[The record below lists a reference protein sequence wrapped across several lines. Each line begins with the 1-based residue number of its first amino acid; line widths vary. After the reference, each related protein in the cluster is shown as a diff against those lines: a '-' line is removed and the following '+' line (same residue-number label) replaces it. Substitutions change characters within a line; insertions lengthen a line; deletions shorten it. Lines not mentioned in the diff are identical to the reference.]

1 MSIHH
6 HHHTLSFSKNLPKIV
21 DFAQVMMTYHFEDSQ
36 HHFNCVKHIT
46 KLLTLKYNAM
56 FPSHPLPMEDLDLV
70 CIGASLHDI
79 GLVAI
84 PDHLLRKTGPLSAE
98 EKQAYKDHVLTG
110 ARIIDQMSDI
120 IKLSEHE
127 RAILHDICLY
137 HHERHDG
144 NGYPEGIRGEDI
156 PLHARIVSVAEVY
169 AALTEKNYSAAR
181 SHEEAMNMIMEGK
194 CGVFDPEVLECMKKA
209 SADLQTLLECASNEE
224 RSFLLQNTYGSNRRS
239 YWIQKRIF
247 DVVVTSIAVLVLSP
261 LFLLLALIIF
271 LDDPKGSPIF
281 CQTRMGR
288 HKKPFKMY
296 KFRTMYVDAEERLK
310 EVAALNERKGPVFKI
325 QHDPRVT
332 RFGSFLRK
340 TSLDELPQLFNV
352 LKGDMTLVGP
362 RPPLPREVEQ
372 YSRYDEMRLSV
383 TPGLTC
389 IWQVQ
394 PKRDKIEFEQWM
406 DMDIAYIGTRS
417 LWQDIKLL
425 FQTALAVLHLHG
437 S

>member
-1 MSIHH
+1 MSRYR
-6 HHHTLSFSKNLPKIV
+6 HTIAADKRLPKIV
-21 DFAQVMMTYHFEDSQ
+21 DFAQVLMTYHFEESQ

-46 KLLTLKYNAM
+46 KLLFLKYNAM
-56 FPSHPLPMEDLDLV
+56 YPAHPLPQEDLELV

-79 GLVAI
+79 GLVGI
-84 PDHLLRKTGPLSAE
+84 PDHFLRKTGPLTE
-98 EKQAYKDHVLTG
+98 EERQVYRSHVETG
-110 ARIIDQMSDI
+110 ARIIDQMADI
-120 IKLSEHE
+120 IKLNDHE
-127 RAILHDICLY
+127 RSILHEICLY

-144 NGYPEGIRGEDI
+144 KGYPKGLCGEEI

-169 AALTEKNYSAAR
+169 AALTEKNYSTAR
-181 SHEEAMNMIMEGK
+181 SHEEAMKMIMEGK
-194 CGVFDPEVLECMKKA
+194 CGEFDPEILACMEKA
-209 SADLQTLLECASNEE
+209 SADLQTLLECSSNEE

-239 YWIQKRIF
+239 YWIQKRLF
-247 DVVVTSIAVLVLSP
+247 DVIVSTAAVLVLSP
-261 LFLLLALIIF
+261 LYLLLALVIF
-271 LDDPKGSPIF
+271 LDDPKGSPFF
-281 CQTRMGR
+281 CQTRVGR
-288 HKKPFKMY
+288 HKKNFTMY
-296 KFRTMYVDAEERLK
+296 KFRTMYMDAEKRLS
-310 EVAALNERKGPVFKI
+310 EVAALNEKNGPVFKI

-394 PKRDKIEFEQWM
+394 PKRDMIGFEQWM

-417 LWQDIKLL
+417 LKQDIKLL
-425 FQTALAVLHLHG
+425 FQTVLAVLHLHG

>member
-1 MSIHH
+1 MP
-6 HHHTLSFSKNLPKIV
+6 LSPLATSTSKNLSKVV
-21 DFAQVMMTYHFEDSQ
+21 DFAQVMMTYHFEESQ

-46 KLLTLKYNAM
+46 KLLTLRYNAM
-56 FPSHPLPMEDLDLV
+56 FPDQSVPQEDLELI
-70 CIGASLHDI
+70 CTGASLHDI

-84 PDHLLRKTGPLSAE
+84 PDHLLRKTGPLSDE
-98 EKQAYKDHVLTG
+98 ERAAYKDHVLTG
-110 ARIIDQMSDI
+110 ARIINQMSDI
-120 IKLSEHE
+120 IQLSNHE
-127 RAILHDICLY
+127 RSILHDICLY

-144 NGYPEGIRGEDI
+144 HGYPLGLSGNEI
-156 PLHARIVSVAEVY
+156 PIHARIVSVAEVY

-194 CGVFDPEVLECMKKA
+194 CGVFDPDVLACMEKA
-209 SADLQTLLECASNEE
+209 SSDLQTLLECSTNEE

-239 YWIQKRIF
+239 YWIQKRTF
-247 DVVVTSIAVLVLSP
+247 DVIVSFLSIVLLSP

-281 CQTRMGR
+281 CQTRVGR
-288 HKKPFKMY
+288 HKKYFTMY
-296 KFRTMYVDAEERLK
+296 KFRTMYVNAEERLH
-310 EVAALNERKGPVFKI
+310 ELSAMNERSGPVFKI
-325 QHDPRVT
+325 EHDPRIT
-332 RFGSFLRK
+332 RFGTFLRK

-394 PKRDKIEFEQWM
+394 PKRDKIEFDQWM

-417 LWQDIKLL
+417 LWYDIKLL
-425 FQTALAVLHLHG
+425 FRTVLAVLNLSG